1 MSKFVNLLR
10 REQGFT
16 LIELI
21 AALSLFSLVSALIY
35 GVLMFGVHSYQRVT
49 MENTLRDESDLLMS
63 AIITEI
69 YTFAPNTIYSDGTDK
84 TIVLRRDNING
95 GTDEVEIG
103 IADGQLFINESPTSS
118 SATQGSSGS
127 AEIPTTTDPY
137 QTHTSTESKLGPAS
151 SIALVCSTDTV
162 QSCKSGLLN
171 INLSLVLERGDTR
184 RQLDLE
190 SKFGF

>member
-95 GTDEVEIG
+95 GIDEVEIG
-103 IADGQLFINESPTSS
+103 IADGQLFINESPASS
-118 SATQGSSGS
+118 SAAHGSSGS
-127 AEIPTTTDPY
+127 TEIPATADPY
-137 QTHTSTESKLGPAS
+137 QTRTSTDSKLGPAS